1 MNKKKLWQT
10 TLGQL
15 QLNLSRAN
23 FSTWFKQTQIV
34 EIKKINPP
42 LSPQGEAEN
51 KPRQLI
57 TIAVPNSY
65 IKNTLENRYLG
76 QIKEAL
82 DKLNQKENEVQ
93 IIIKKPEQK
102 TQDTGPLFSI
112 DFAKEN
118 KKAISRAIRASH
130 LNPQF
135 TFKNFAVSS
144 SNEMAHA
151 AAQAVAKNPGKTYH
165 LLFLYGGVGVGK
177 THLSHAI
184 GHEILENNPDAAVI
198 YCTSEDFT
206 NGIVEAIR
214 NKTTHLFR
222 QKYRSAKALV
232 IDDIQFIGGKETVQE
247 EFFHTFNAIHAEG
260 GQIVLTSD
268 CLSHEIKGLENRL
281 RSRFEGG
288 LTIDVQEPNLELR
301 AAILLIKAKQKGQ
314 VLPMDAAQ
322 LIAEKITSTRRL
334 EGFLTR
340 LISQSQLKNQPITP
354 DFCLDLM
361 GEEPLNNNLTKR
373 GIRPKEIL
381 NLVADFYNL
390 KPTQLRGPKRAKPIV
405 FPRQIAM
412 YLIRKE
418 LETPYME
425 VGHLFGGRDHTTVMH
440 AENKIDKMV
449 LISEDLRLDLS
460 SLKKK
465 IYGYQ

>member
-1 MNKKKLWQT
+1 MNPKNLWQT
-10 TLGQL
+10 ALGQL
-15 QLNLSRAN
+15 QLNLSQAN

-34 EIKKINPP
+34 EIKKIN
-42 LSPQGEAEN
+42 SQ
-51 KPRQLI
+51 RQLI
-57 TIAVPNSY
+57 TIAVPNNY
-65 IKNTLENRYLG
+65 IKDTLENRYLG

-82 DKLNQKENEVQ
+82 DNISQKENEVQ
-93 IIIKKPEQK
+93 IIIKALEPK
-102 TQDTGPLFSI
+102 TQDTGPLFKI
-112 DFAKEN
+112 DFEKEN
-118 KKAISRAIRASH
+118 KKAISRAVRASH

-151 AAQAVAKNPGKTYH
+151 AAQAVAQNPGKTYH

-184 GHEILENNPDAAVI
+184 GHEILKNNPGVAII

-214 NKTTHLFR
+214 NKTTRSFR
-222 QKYRSAKALV
+222 QKYRSAKALL

-268 CLSHEIKGLENRL
+268 CLPHQIKGLEDRL

-288 LTIDVQEPNLELR
+288 LTIDVQEPNFELR
-301 AAILLIKAKQKGQ
+301 TAILLIKSRQKGQ
-314 VLPMDAAQ
+314 ALPMDVAQ
-322 LIAEKITSTRRL
+322 LVAEKITSTRRL

-340 LISQSQLKNQPITP
+340 LLSQSQLKNQPITP
-354 DFCLDLM
+354 DFCLGLM
-361 GEEPLNNNLTKR
+361 GEEPPDAHLLKKAV
-373 GIRPKEIL
+373 RPGEIL

-390 KPTQLRGPKRAKPIV
+390 KPTQLKGPKRAKPIV
-405 FPRQIAM
+405 VPRQIAM

-418 LETPYME
+418 LETPLME

-440 AENKIDKMV
+440 AEEKIDKMV
-449 LISEDLRLDLS
+449 LVSEDLRLDLTN
-460 SLKKK
+460 LKKK
-465 IYGYQ
+465 IYGYH